1 MPAVAFERPRRP
13 IEDMNKRRQQ
23 EACIEHTVKHNE
35 EIFKT
40 TQRALWE
47 QKTDKKVHQSL
58 REQSVQAIK
67 ARRHAELTTRRHRL
81 AELLNAEA
89 AQYHKDLR
97 KFGETV
103 EERKHRL
110 STRAK
115 ALYERREQERRA
127 FVAECYRRQ
136 KRSACDDV
144 RARDSQALL
153 NLVTGERESQIA
165 MKQEL
170 KKIHAEQEQRY
181 VEEWKARLD
190 KAQEDETSKIGGIKS
205 RALEVKAVLDEQVA
219 TLQKR
224 KDAFRQRRIKEDTDE
239 LDSLARAM
247 NAERV
252 AAQQQRK
259 EACER
264 RIEVQTFNKAK
275 QEQNAMAA
283 AQEKKQ
289 DLTLLN
295 YAIKC
300 ESLANQRDESRMA
313 EEKEMAQRYKSYLD
327 GFQKRQELDDARV
340 NAQRLAIENRI
351 WEKKNEE
358 QRKQAEARAYLMAQ
372 VHNGR
377 QEQLANIERSR
388 QNEKNERMEEIRTMR
403 QQQEGLDR
411 SDADKAAQRSAA
423 YKAHMLDIQNQ
434 ISMSSK
440 RRAAEKQAEW
450 IEAKLQLKVKAVTT
464 SIAKNGC
471 DCAG

>member
-1 MPAVAFERPRRP
+1 MPAVTFERPRRP
-13 IEDMNKRRQQ
+13 IEEMNKRRQQ
-23 EACIEHTVKHNE
+23 EACIENTVKHNE
-35 EIFKT
+35 EVFKT

-47 QKTDKKVHQSL
+47 QKTDKTIHQSL

-67 ARRHAELTTRRHRL
+67 ARRHAELTTRRLRL
-81 AELLNAEA
+81 AELLNTEA
-89 AQYHKDLR
+89 AQYHKDLQ

-110 STRAK
+110 STRAR

-136 KRSACDDV
+136 KRAACDDV

-153 NLVTGERESQIA
+153 NLVTGERASQIA
-165 MKQEL
+165 MTHEL
-170 KKIHAEQEQRY
+170 KKHHSQQEQRY

-190 KAQEDETSKIGGIKS
+190 KAEEDETSKLGGMKS

-224 KDAFRQRRIKEDTDE
+224 KEAFRQRRIKEDRDE

-247 NAERV
+247 NEERV
-252 AAQQQRK
+252 AAQQRRK

-264 RIEVQTFNKAK
+264 GIEVQAFNKAK
-275 QEQNAMAA
+275 QEQNATAA
-283 AQEKKQ
+283 AEEKRR
-289 DLTLLN
+289 DLTLLKF
-295 YAIKC
+295 AIKC
-300 ESLANQRDESRMA
+300 ETVASQRDESKMA
-313 EEKEMAQRYKSYLD
+313 DEKEMAHRYKSYLD

-372 VHNGR
+372 VHRGR
-377 QEQLANIERSR
+377 QEQLAGIEQSR
-388 QNEKNERMEEIRTMR
+388 QNEKNERLEEIRTMR
-403 QQQEGLDR
+403 QQQEALDR
-411 SDADKAAQRSAA
+411 SDADKVAQRSAA
-423 YKAHMLDIQNQ
+423 YKAHMLDIRSQ
-434 ISMSSK
+434 ISATDK
-440 RRAAEKQAEW
+440 RRAAQKQAEW
-450 IEAKLQLKVKAVTT
+450 IEAKLQLKVNTVTIT
-464 SIAKNGC
+464 TA
-471 DCAG
+471 